1 MRENLIMIKEKFTQ
15 KNIGKFNFRIEEN
28 SSFFQLFSNT
38 RIRQGQLNIR
48 GKIAKTPLFM
58 PVATRGTVRALTPS
72 QLKEI
77 GFEMILSNTYHLH
90 ERPGEEVINKLGGL
104 HKFMNWD
111 GLILTDSGG
120 YQVFSLS
127 NYRRVTDDGVV
138 FRSILDGKEIFFT
151 PEKVLEIQKKL
162 NSDVAIFLDE
172 CPEYPCNAKREEES
186 LKRTIK
192 FAERSIKVEKNPGQ
206 LFFGVVQGGMN
217 FKLRQECAQALLS
230 LGVDGLAIGG
240 LSIGEEPSLTKEVLL
255 ATLEVIPP
263 GKPRYLMGVGSDIL
277 EYIKMGIDMFDSV
290 FPTRIARHGS
300 AILYNKGRINISNK
314 RFKEDES
321 PLDRNCDC
329 YTCRN
334 FSRAYLRHLFVCDEL
349 LGKTLLSIHNL
360 TVLYKTVRAL
370 NS

>member
-1 MRENLIMIKEKFTQ
+1 MD
-15 KNIGKFNFRIEEN
+15 KFNLP
-28 SSFFQLFSNT
+28 FQLFLDSKSG
-38 RIRQGQLNIR
+38 IRRGKLYIR
-48 GKIAKTPLFM
+48 GKSAKTPLFM

-90 ERPGEEVINKLGGL
+90 ERPGEEIINKLGGL

-127 NYRRVTDDGVV
+127 SYRKVTDDGVV
-138 FRSILDGKEIFFT
+138 FRSILDGNEILLT

-162 NSDVAIFLDE
+162 NSDIAIFLDE
-172 CPEYPCNAKREEES
+172 CPEYPCTAKREEES
-186 LKRTIK
+186 VKRTLK
-192 FAERSIKVEKNPGQ
+192 FAERSIKVERNPGQ

-217 FKLRQECAQALLS
+217 FKLRQECALALLS
-230 LGVDGLAIGG
+230 LGVDGFAIGG
-240 LSIGEEPSLTKEVLL
+240 LSVGEEATLTKEVLA
-255 ATLEVIPP
+255 ATLEVIPDD
-263 GKPRYLMGVGSDIL
+263 KPRYLMGVGSDIL
-277 EYIKMGIDMFDSV
+277 TYVKMGIDMFDSV
-290 FPTRIARHGS
+290 FPTRIARHGT

-314 RFKEDES
+314 RFKDDES
-321 PLDRNCDC
+321 PLDVDCDC

-334 FSRAYLRHLFVCDEL
+334 FSRAYLRHLFVCNEL

-360 TVLYKTVRAL
+360 SVLYKIVNAL

>member
-1 MRENLIMIKEKFTQ
+1 MIRENFVQENMEKFSSQ
-15 KNIGKFNFRIEEN
+15 SKNC
-28 SSFFQLFSNT
+28 SSFFQLISNKG
-38 RIRQGQLNIR
+38 IRQGQFNIR
-48 GKIAKTPLFM
+48 GKVAKTPLFM
-58 PVATRGTVRALTPS
+58 PVATRGTVRGVSPS

-77 GFEMILSNTYHLH
+77 GFEMILANTYHLH
-90 ERPGEEVINKLGGL
+90 ERPGEEVISKLGGL
-104 HKFMNWD
+104 HRFMNWD

-127 NYRRVTDDGVV
+127 NYRKVTDEGVV
-138 FRSILDGKEIFFT
+138 FRSVLDGKEIFLT

-162 NSDVAIFLDE
+162 NSDIAIFLDE
-172 CPEYPCNAKREEES
+172 CPEYPCSAKREEES
-186 LKRTIK
+186 LIRTLK
-192 FAERSIKVEKNPGQ
+192 FAQSSIKVEKNPGQ

-217 FKLRQECAQALLS
+217 FKLRQECVHALLS

-240 LSIGEEPSLTKEVLL
+240 LSVGEEPSLTKEVLL

-263 GKPRYLMGVGSDIL
+263 DKPRYLMGVGSDIL
-277 EYIKMGIDMFDSV
+277 EYIKMGVDMFDSV

-321 PLDRNCDC
+321 PLDEDCDC

-334 FSRAYLRHLFVCDEL
+334 FSRAYLRHLFVCGEL